1 MKQLMFKR
9 SLQALACTAALA
21 TSSLAQATPYL
32 LHQGGFTG
40 GGEFNLTFE
49 GVDLDQD
56 GLISAWNPGEISQ
69 AFLTFSGN
77 ADVRDFA
84 APLKTFQELLM
95 VFNVGG
101 RVVDNDPSTFQAVYI
116 TVSPDGERKADY
128 PAFHGYFGRIGM
140 APESEFGAVGYVESF
155 IASEWRFGPSTQ
167 SRSLITVS
175 EVPEPGTLLSMA
187 LGLATLAVYGRRQ
200 SS

>member
-1 MKQLMFKR
+1 MKKIMFKH
-9 SLQALACTAALA
+9 SLPALACIAALA
-21 TSSLAQATPYL
+21 ASSLVQAAPYL
-32 LHQGGFTG
+32 LHQDGFIG
-40 GGEFNLTFE
+40 GGELNLTLE

-56 GLISAWNPGEISQ
+56 GLISAWSPGEISQ

-77 ADVRDFA
+77 ADIRDFA
-84 APLKTFQELLM
+84 SPLKSFQELLLA
-95 VFNVGG
+95 FKVGHTG
-101 RVVDNDPSTFQAVYI
+101 VDNDPSTFQGVYI

-128 PAFHGYFGRIGM
+128 PVFHGYFGMIGA
-140 APESEFGAVGYVESF
+140 APETEFGAVGYVDSF
-155 IASEWRFGPSTQ
+155 IASEWRFGPSTR

-187 LGLATLAVYGRRQ
+187 LGLATVAVYGRRQ